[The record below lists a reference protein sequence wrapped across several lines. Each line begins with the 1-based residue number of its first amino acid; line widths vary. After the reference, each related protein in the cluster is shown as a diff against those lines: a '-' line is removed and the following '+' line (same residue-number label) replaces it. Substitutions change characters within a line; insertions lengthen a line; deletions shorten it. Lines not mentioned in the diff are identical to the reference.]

1 MLYSSSWKSLY
12 VMLPFLPFSDSLYFF
27 SLTTSKTPF
36 QPLLP
41 QIAVADKSLL
51 ILEAFTSS
59 GFSPNK
65 AATFSFEVI
74 SFSKS
79 NLDVCPAVT

>member
-36 QPLLP
+36 QPHE
-41 QIAVADKSLL
+41 QQGHAVHCVVP
-51 ILEAFTSS
+51 AF
-59 GFSPNK
+59 G
-65 AATFSFEVI
+65 
-74 SFSKS
+74 
-79 NLDVCPAVT
+79 